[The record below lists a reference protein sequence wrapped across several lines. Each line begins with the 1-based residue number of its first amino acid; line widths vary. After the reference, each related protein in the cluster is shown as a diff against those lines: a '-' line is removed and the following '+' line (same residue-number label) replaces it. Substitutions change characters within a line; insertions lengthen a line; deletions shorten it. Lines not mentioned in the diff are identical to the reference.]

1 MDNEEKFFLD
11 YIKKINNDIKDDIIS
26 VGNDFKDFLKG
37 ILFNADCVGFYEQ
50 NTKNAYFFFHVLNPT
65 EFCSIIYNAWKLF
78 HENDNINVKC
88 YYWKLKIKNNNL
100 KVYFRI
106 LSI

>member
-1 MDNEEKFFLD
+1 M
-11 YIKKINNDIKDDIIS
+11 IDDIVSI
-26 VGNDFKDFLKG
+26 GNDFLKG

-78 HENDNINVKC
+78 
-88 YYWKLKIKNNNL
+88 KIIT
-100 KVYFRI
+100 Y
-106 LSI
+106 